1 LPGGVDCDRRIW
13 RCFRGGAE
21 DCSGDSAFVWKSTLG
36 LSLRVE
42 KYQLVLLWETLDLI
56 IIFVVAGF
64 DDLMCKEEGD
74 VHVLLC
80 PVSIDTLILYQHN

>member
-1 LPGGVDCDRRIW
+1 L
-13 RCFRGGAE
+13 RGGAE

-42 KYQLVLLWETLDLI
+42 KDQQLVLLWENLDLI

-64 DDLMCKEEGD
+64 DYLTCKEEGD

-80 PVSIDTLILYQHN
+80 SVSIDTLILYQHN